1 MDQLKLTTETEAAA
15 KANDLATVMQ
25 IKGISHRSMVNLMQ
39 TEFPRFDSPLLSKV
53 KRPDLYGVV
62 LHPRGYEIIGAFPD
76 RKKENRKLKKRIY
89 GRLSEE
95 EYAKLLV
102 YIEKDGFADIQHFL
116 RAIIQD
122 YIINAELE
130 LGRIE

>member
-1 MDQLKLTTETEAAA
+1 MDQLKLTTETEAAI
-15 KANDLATVMQ
+15 KTNDLATVMQ

-89 GRLSEE
+89 GRLTEE
-95 EYAKLLV
+95 EYRKLLI
-102 YIEKDGFADIQHFL
+102 YIERDGYKDIQAFIRDKVQEYL
-116 RAIIQD
+116 VI
-122 YIINAELE
+122 AESV
-130 LGRIE
+130 LGRV